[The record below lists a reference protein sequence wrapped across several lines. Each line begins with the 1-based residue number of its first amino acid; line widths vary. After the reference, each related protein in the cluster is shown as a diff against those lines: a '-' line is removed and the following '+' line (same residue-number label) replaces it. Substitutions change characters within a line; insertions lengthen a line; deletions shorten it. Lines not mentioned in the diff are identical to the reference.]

1 MVLKIWLA
9 IGLALTVAVIIIF
22 MGIMNQARFTVILYR
37 TIISIGIFASCGYII
52 GMVCETRFLPYA
64 KKLLET
70 DVNSPADDSEKNAMK
85 ITSEE
90 EAGMDEDPEHLI
102 EEPKEADFAP
112 FTTDNLKHVVSPPNS

>member
-9 IGLALTVAVIIIF
+9 IGLALTVAAIIIF
-22 MGIMNQARFTVILYR
+22 MGMMNQARFTVILYR

-52 GMVCETRFLPYA
+52 GLVFETRFLPYA

-70 DVNSPADDSEKNAMK
+70 DVNNLADHSDENAMK
-85 ITSEE
+85 ISNEE
-90 EAGMDEDPEHLI
+90 EATIGETDLLA
-102 EEPKEADFAP
+102 EEQKEADFAP

>member
-9 IGLALTVAVIIIF
+9 IGLALTVAMIIIL

-37 TIISIGIFASCGYII
+37 TIFSIGIFASCGYII

-70 DVNSPADDSEKNAMK
+70 DVNNQYDNEMK
-85 ITSEE
+85 TIDEE
-90 EAGMDEDPEHLI
+90 EASIDVDPEHLT
-102 EEPKEADFAP
+102 EEQKEAEFAP